1 MQLPLPLPD
10 SLLGDAEPAPPR
22 TERVF
27 VNRTL
32 RMDQIEA
39 VGFDMDY
46 TLAVYRQEAMDRQSI
61 AATLPKLIALGY
73 PDSILRI
80 EPKLDFATRGLLID
94 RKHGNVLKMDRYR
107 YVKRAIHGYRQ
118 LSVAE
123 RRDLYHKKRI
133 TAGGGRFHFVDTL
146 YSLCEVALYVAIVD
160 QFEKEGVAVDFEA
173 LWRDIRNSVDAS
185 HQDGTILDSVLA
197 DLPRFITRDPELA
210 PMLHKLRSSGKR
222 LFLLTNS
229 QPAYTDTMMRYLL
242 SDQLSGYPNWQR
254 YFDAVITA
262 ARKPSFFDGT
272 APFKEWVDGEL
283 RETETLERRR
293 IYVGGNLPDLERML
307 GLVGDRVLY
316 VGDHI
321 YGDVL
326 RAKKEGAWRTMM
338 IVQEMA
344 EELAIVERTI
354 GDAERLEALED
365 LRERMVDEQR
375 TRQHALK
382 KVQKTLDDDVSRS
395 LPGRTE
401 LEAERHAHKRGLERL
416 RVRLDAIEAEY
427 AELEHRLDASYHPFW
442 GSIFRAGPEV
452 SGFGDQVQEFAC
464 LYTSKASNLGHFSA
478 VHSFQS
484 PRERMPHEL

>member
-10 SLLGDAEPAPPR
+10 SIALGDETAPPR
-22 TERVF
+22 SERVF

-46 TLAVYRQEAMDRQSI
+46 TLAIYRQEAMDRQSI
-61 AATLPKLIALGY
+61 AAALPKLIAKGY
-73 PDSILRI
+73 PDRILSI
-80 EPKLDFATRGLLID
+80 EPQLSYATRGLLVD

-107 YVKRAIHGYRQ
+107 YVKRAIHGYRE
-118 LSVAE
+118 LTVAE

-133 TAGGGRFHFVDTL
+133 VAAGGRFHFVDTL
-146 YSLCEVALYVAIVD
+146 YALCEVALYAAIID
-160 QFEKEGVAVDFEA
+160 ALEGDGHTLDYEK
-173 LWRDIRNSVDAS
+173 LWNDIRGSVDAS
-185 HQDGTILDSVLA
+185 HQDGTILDPVLA
-197 DLPRFITRDPELA
+197 DLPRFVARDPELA

-242 SDQLSGYPNWQR
+242 SDQLSGYPSWKR
-254 YFDAVITA
+254 YFDAVVTA
-262 ARKPSFFDGT
+262 ARKPSFFDGVT
-272 APFKEWVDGEL
+272 PFQEWTDGKLVAAESI
-283 RETETLERRR
+283 ERGRV
-293 IYVGGNLPDLERML
+293 YVGGNLAELERAL

-338 IVQEMA
+338 IVQEME
-344 EELAIVERTI
+344 EELAVVERTI
-354 GDAERLEALED
+354 GDAERIEAIEQH
-365 LRERMVDEQR
+365 RERLVDEQR
-375 TRQHALK
+375 ARQHRVK
-382 KVQKTLDDDVSRS
+382 KLQRTLDEDTDRT
-395 LPGRTE
+395 LPARAE
-401 LEAERHAHKRGLERL
+401 LEAERMIHRRALDRL
-416 RVRLDAIEAEY
+416 RARLDAVEAEY
-427 AELEHRLDASYHPFW
+427 AELERRLESSFHPYW

-452 SGFGDQVQEFAC
+452 SGFGDQVEEFAC
-464 LYTSKASNLGHFSA
+464 LYTTKASNLAHYSASHF
-478 VHSFQS
+478 FQS